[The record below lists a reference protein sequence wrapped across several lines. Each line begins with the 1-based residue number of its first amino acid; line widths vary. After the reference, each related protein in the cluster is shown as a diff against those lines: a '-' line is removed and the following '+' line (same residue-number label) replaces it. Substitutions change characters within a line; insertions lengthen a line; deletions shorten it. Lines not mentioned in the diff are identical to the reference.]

1 MKATIL
7 QPPYPM
13 HHETQMILDW
23 QSDALR
29 ALRPGETDL
38 VVIQE
43 NSNCT
48 GYNGKDDM
56 LRLLR
61 NEGAVYVKL
70 LQETADRVGCV
81 VMAGI
86 MTEDAQGVLRN
97 QLGCF
102 QPNKPATFPY
112 TKNHLVQPELDK
124 GILPGDRADAF
135 EVNGI
140 RYGAAICFDMY
151 FTELFQHFAKQRID
165 IMLVLS
171 HQRQEPGE
179 NLDFL
184 TRARAFDC
192 GCTLLRSAPAMENPA
207 IGGRSMAVAPDG
219 KVLANAGGV
228 PGVLTVE
235 FDPHARFMRPASY
248 GEPDRIGDYR
258 EVIQKYQRPEL
269 YR

>member
-1 MKATIL
+1 
-7 QPPYPM
+7 M

-23 QSDALR
+23 QSAVLR

-38 VVIQE
+38 VIIQE

-48 GYNGKDDM
+48 GYNGKEDM

-61 NEGAVYVKL
+61 NEGAVYVDL
-70 LQETADRVGCV
+70 LQETADRVGCI
-81 VMAGI
+81 VMAGVL
-86 MTEDAQGVLRN
+86 TEDAQGVLRN

-102 QPNKPATFPY
+102 QPGKTATFPF

-124 GILPGDRADAF
+124 GIVPGDRADAF
-135 EVNGI
+135 EINGI

-151 FTELFQHFAKQRID
+151 FSELFQHFAKQRID
-165 IMLVLS
+165 VMIVLS

-179 NLDFL
+179 ILDFL

-192 GCTLLRSAPAMENPA
+192 GCTLLRSAPAMDNPA

-219 KVLANAGGV
+219 TVLANAGGV

-248 GEPDRIGDYR
+248 GEPDRVGDYR
-258 EVIQKYQRPEL
+258 EIIQKYQRPEL